1 MCRLSANDHKKLTTI
16 SVLTKWRK
24 QPVFGLDFSY
34 SVLLLL
40 CLLCVCAFEFING
53 FHDTANAVATVIYTN
68 SMKPWHAVLLSGIL
82 NGLGVF
88 MGGTAVAMGIINML
102 PVETLVDQN
111 TVHSLGMVASIL
123 LTAIFWNLGTWLL
136 SIPASSSHTLVG
148 AILGVG
154 IAYSLLPGTGEA
166 AVNWHKAGEV
176 GLSLLISPLFGFV
189 LALSLFSLLAV
200 VFRRSANLFKSP
212 EGDAPPP
219 LWIRSV
225 LISTSGLVSFS
236 HGSNDGQ
243 KGIGLMMLVLIG
255 IVPAKF
261 ALDDRISQNDM
272 TQTVASIQESFEQAT
287 ADASAAPFQSTLEK
301 AREPLKSLA
310 ALTDPNQDAAEPDKA
325 PAFEIRKNILLLR
338 NATKHLKD
346 QAEYSSVPAMKSLFE
361 KAEALKKYTDYS
373 PTWVIVLIALSLG
386 IGTMIGWKR
395 IVVTI
400 GEKIGKTHLT
410 YAQGASAEVVAAST
424 IAASTYLGLPVSTTH
439 VLSSGIAGAMF
450 ASGGVNNLEKNMITK
465 ILLAWVL
472 TLPVCITMSGTL
484 FLIFRSIS
492 G

>member
-1 MCRLSANDHKKLTTI
+1 M
-16 SVLTKWRK
+16 
-24 QPVFGLDFSY
+24 FGLDFGF
-34 SVLLLL
+34 SVLLVL

-68 SMKPWHAVLLSGIL
+68 SMKPWHAVVLSGIL

-88 MGGTAVAMGIINML
+88 VGGTAVAMGIINML

-111 TVHSLGMVASIL
+111 TTHSLGMVAAIL

-136 SIPASSSHTLVG
+136 AIPASSSHTLVG
-148 AILGVG
+148 SILGVG

-176 GLSLLISPLFGFV
+176 GLSLLISPLFGF
-189 LALSLFSLLAV
+189 LLAITLLTLLGW
-200 VFRRSANLFKSP
+200 VFRRNANLFKAP

-219 LWIRSV
+219 MWIRSV
-225 LISTSGLVSFS
+225 LISTCGLVSFS

-243 KGIGLMMLVLIG
+243 KGIGLMMLILIG

-261 ALDDRISQNDM
+261 ALDESISQKEI
-272 TQTVASIQESFEQAT
+272 TQTVSLIQDCFEQAT
-287 ADASAAPFQSTLEK
+287 TDTSALPFQATLEK
-301 AREPLKSLA
+301 IRVPLQRLGE
-310 ALTDPNQDAAEPDKA
+310 LTDPKNIEAATDRA
-325 PAFEIRKNILLLR
+325 PAFEIRKHILLLR
-338 NATKHLKD
+338 NATKQLKD
-346 QAEYSSVPAMKSLFE
+346 HSEYANSKAMKTLFEQAESL
-361 KAEALKKYTDYS
+361 KRYTDYS
-373 PTWVIVLIALSLG
+373 PAWVIVLIALSLG
-386 IGTMIGWKR
+386 IGTMVGWKR

-410 YAQGASAEVVAAST
+410 YAQGASAEIVAAST

-450 ASGGVNNLEKNMITK
+450 ASGGVKNLEKSTITK

-472 TLPVCITMSGTL
+472 TLPVCLTMSGTL
-484 FLIFRSIS
+484 FLIFRSLF

>member
-1 MCRLSANDHKKLTTI
+1 M
-16 SVLTKWRK
+16 
-24 QPVFGLDFSY
+24 FGLDFSY

-68 SMKPWHAVLLSGIL
+68 SMKPWHAVLLSGVL

-88 MGGTAVAMGIINML
+88 VGGTAVAMGIINML

-166 AVNWHKAGEV
+166 AVNWRKAGEV

-189 LALSLFSLLAV
+189 LALSLLSLLAV
-200 VFRRSANLFKSP
+200 VFRRSTNLFKAP

-225 LISTSGLVSFS
+225 LISTCGLVSFS

-243 KGIGLMMLVLIG
+243 KGIGLMMLILIG

-261 ALDDRISQNDM
+261 ALDDRISKNDM
-272 TQTVASIQESFEQAT
+272 TQTVTSIQEGYKKASE
-287 ADASAAPFQSTLEK
+287 DASAAPFQL
-301 AREPLKSLA
+301 ALDQVREPLASLA
-310 ALTDPNQDAAEPDKA
+310 VLTDPNGSSARLEKA

-346 QAEYSSVPAMKSLFE
+346 HAEYSTSPAMKTLFE
-361 KAEALKKYTDYS
+361 KAETLKKYTDYS

-386 IGTMIGWKR
+386 VGTMIGWKR

-410 YAQGASAEVVAAST
+410 YAQGASAEIVAAST

-450 ASGGVNNLEKNMITK
+450 ASGGVNNLEKSMITK

-484 FLIFRSIS
+484 FLIFRSIT

>member
-1 MCRLSANDHKKLTTI
+1 M
-16 SVLTKWRK
+16 
-24 QPVFGLDFSY
+24 FGLDFGY

-40 CLLCVCAFEFING
+40 CLFCVCAFEFING

-68 SMKPWHAVLLSGIL
+68 SMKPWRAVLLSGIL
-82 NGLGVF
+82 NGVGVF
-88 MGGTAVAMGIINML
+88 VGGTAVAMGIINML

-111 TVHSLGMVASIL
+111 TVHSLGMVAAIL

-148 AILGVG
+148 AIIGVG

-189 LALSLFSLLAV
+189 LALMLLSLLSML
-200 VFRRSANLFKSP
+200 FRNNASLFKSP
-212 EGDAPPP
+212 EGDTPPP

-225 LISTSGLVSFS
+225 LILTCGLVSFS

-243 KGIGLMMLVLIG
+243 KGIGLMMLILIG
-255 IVPAKF
+255 IIPAKF
-261 ALDDRISQNDM
+261 ALDDRIDTNEIV
-272 TQTVASIQESFEQAT
+272 QTVDAMQESFDIAQSDPAV
-287 ADASAAPFQSTLEK
+287 APFQTTL
-301 AREPLKSLA
+301 
-310 ALTDPNQDAAEPDKA
+310 DKA
-325 PAFEIRKNILLLR
+325 SGPLNRLVELTRSNPSQNASEKIQAFEIRRNILLLR
-338 NATKHLKD
+338 NETKHLKD
-346 QAEYSSVPAMKSLFE
+346 HPEYSKSTTIKSLFGRIE
-361 KAEALKKYTDYS
+361 RLKRHTDYS

-386 IGTMIGWKR
+386 VGTMIGWKR

-410 YAQGASAEVVAAST
+410 YAQGASAEIVAAST
-424 IAASTYLGLPVSTTH
+424 ITASTYLGLPVSTTH

-450 ASGGVNNLEKNMITK
+450 ATGGTKNLERSMITK
-465 ILLAWVL
+465 ILLAWAL
-472 TLPVCITMSGTL
+472 TLPVCLTMSGTL
-484 FLIFRSIS
+484 FLIFRYMF

>member
-1 MCRLSANDHKKLTTI
+1 M
-16 SVLTKWRK
+16 
-24 QPVFGLDFSY
+24 FGLDFSY
-34 SVLLLL
+34 SILLLL

-88 MGGTAVAMGIINML
+88 VGGTAVAMGIINML

-243 KGIGLMMLVLIG
+243 KGIGLMMLILIG

-261 ALDDRISQNDM
+261 ALDDRISQKDM
-272 TQTVASIQESFEQAT
+272 AQTVASIQESFEQAT
-287 ADASAAPFQSTLEK
+287 ADVSAAPFQLTLEK
-301 AREPLKSLA
+301 ARDPLNSLA
-310 ALTDPNQDAAEPDKA
+310 ALTDPKQSAAEHEKV

-346 QAEYSSVPAMKSLFE
+346 HEEFSAVPAMKSLFE
-361 KAEALKKYTDYS
+361 KAESLKKHTDYS

-410 YAQGASAEVVAAST
+410 YAQGASAEIVAAST

-450 ASGGVNNLEKNMITK
+450 ASGGVNNLEKSMISK